1 MAFNKVFVAL
11 LLLIMLIA
19 PAMATAR
26 VVLKASDAFQS
37 VGRNAAM
44 TAHVPENHAN
54 VSTLGMVYAPKPA
67 PSACAKISL
76 HRAVAATM
84 RSRPVLKNAPVLE
97 PS

>member
-1 MAFNKVFVAL
+1 
-11 LLLIMLIA
+11 
-19 PAMATAR
+19 
-26 VVLKASDAFQS
+26 
-37 VGRNAAM
+37 M

-84 RSRPVLKNAPVLE
+84 QSRPVLKNALVLE